1 MNTFYFRTLLLLGIA
16 LTSFE
21 STLFSQVNT
30 IEISGEQYNVYPIR
44 EQINIPVEYW
54 IAVDDK
60 AYFQDPENYFNVFG
74 EKRYFNRALF
84 DTSNILGKELLYEQL
99 ESSWKRLRKKE
110 IGFGSRFKKAVRS
123 NPAAIVMPNY
133 KLNTDILPPFGAIPD
148 GKYVQLLNNFCFLE
162 EDGSCSEQNDRAA
175 AYFTIKDNLMEGEA
189 VWVDLQGDTIK
200 KGSFT
205 KGVRDGEWTFKQISS
220 LGGYLTSWQVKP
232 LKSTGSLY
240 LDTIFYKMHYK
251 NGVLNGPYSYFEP
264 KASLKIAGTY
274 TDGNPSGN
282 WQTHFDEALI
292 YSITYADPEN
302 KFLSHKP
309 LIRTELLVP
318 DQSTHESDVSGYTYG
333 RFNLPTSLV
342 AFDFGIDEELELE
355 EEEFQSYVI
364 ENEYNQ
370 YNVRDQQR
378 FPARIMKRFEDL
390 NMYRYDLW
398 MFDLVYDPNRE
409 ITETRGYFTDSLGV
423 KYKFDGNYEIFY
435 PNGQL
440 YFRYIFE
447 DGELVDEGTV
457 FWDNGQPYDVVE
469 HDADSN
475 FYYRKTYDYN
485 GLPMRTLIYDSIGD
499 FLRYDEEIREKDVL
513 EIDGITA
520 ERERS
525 DYIYYKPLRD
535 TLPGNFVFSNYDILD
550 TLLPTE
556 PVSLYRMYN
565 GYDKKTLMSEIL
577 YDPVTRS
584 YTDFEKSY
592 TGNEYYRVERTFSED
607 FDSWNGSTTW
617 TYGEFKYVRTS
628 SAILDD
634 MLEKDSIAI
643 RNVLFPFDRF
653 NVTTDVEIFKDGELY
668 TGPVVMKHGRTSKFK
683 GKKLKIKEGYYSGTR
698 KKNKK
703 LYQYLVSGKNASDPD
718 LGIIMTPNGCSYVE
732 GNISNFLF
740 EQANSGFFYYNDD
753 GRYLAFDFGYNN
765 EMQAAKI
772 KGKMVE
778 GKPQGTWI
786 GKSSGKLTNEI
797 NFDRGEPFGT
807 YKQYGIQRRASKYRR
822 NRSFDSLPSSKQYY
836 LDITQEFVNGMAQGD
851 YIDRNWYGEVEE
863 QGTFQDDAKNG
874 PFVSKNKIAYSISE
888 FKDGYLDGY
897 VQTYLTLP
905 EMDTIL
911 LYDINF
917 QHGLLNGESNAY
929 HTNGKLAK
937 RGFFLDGQPIDDYE
951 AFDEVGFRFHYVRF
965 KYGFPVEEKIW
976 EENELSLRYIFD
988 WKDSIYFDPSDITST
1003 VSLEALMIELG
1014 YGGGYVDEEYYGR
1027 KRIINKEGLTYNMTK
1042 YYPND
1047 TVARIGDVEDSKK
1060 VGDWK
1065 FYNYEGE
1072 FLYEIDY
1079 FDSIIQLNDS
1089 IRFKSKGVLTDFN
1102 KNGNPLYKAFIIE
1115 KMEKYDCAHTD
1126 HYEIRQLYTTW
1137 EDNDSTQRMNGYVQN
1152 FYDNGVLQNE
1162 GEMKDGLPSGLWK
1175 FYDPFG
1181 KLNLIGSYH
1190 QGKRNGRWLQGD
1202 LEKKKYL
1209 GEICLNPNIFDLEAE
1224 KEYRENLLDVTIITY
1239 RLGQATSKQFYD
1251 LNLNQFSDLL
1261 DE

>member
-1 MNTFYFRTLLLLGIA
+1 
-16 LTSFE
+16 
-21 STLFSQVNT
+21 
-30 IEISGEQYNVYPIR
+30 
-44 EQINIPVEYW
+44 
-54 IAVDDK
+54 
-60 AYFQDPENYFNVFG
+60 
-74 EKRYFNRALF
+74 
-84 DTSNILGKELLYEQL
+84 
-99 ESSWKRLRKKE
+99 
-110 IGFGSRFKKAVRS
+110 
-123 NPAAIVMPNY
+123 
-133 KLNTDILPPFGAIPD
+133 
-148 GKYVQLLNNFCFLE
+148 
-162 EDGSCSEQNDRAA
+162 
-175 AYFTIKDNLMEGEA
+175 
-189 VWVDLQGDTIK
+189 
-200 KGSFT
+200 
-205 KGVRDGEWTFKQISS
+205 
-220 LGGYLTSWQVKP
+220 
-232 LKSTGSLY
+232 
-240 LDTIFYKMHYK
+240 
-251 NGVLNGPYSYFEP
+251 
-264 KASLKIAGTY
+264 
-274 TDGNPSGN
+274 
-282 WQTHFDEALI
+282 
-292 YSITYADPEN
+292 
-302 KFLSHKP
+302 
-309 LIRTELLVP
+309 
-318 DQSTHESDVSGYTYG
+318 
-333 RFNLPTSLV
+333 
-342 AFDFGIDEELELE
+342 
-355 EEEFQSYVI
+355 
-364 ENEYNQ
+364 
-370 YNVRDQQR
+370 
-378 FPARIMKRFEDL
+378 
-390 NMYRYDLW
+390 
-398 MFDLVYDPNRE
+398 
-409 ITETRGYFTDSLGV
+409 
-423 KYKFDGNYEIFY
+423 
-435 PNGQL
+435 
-440 YFRYIFE
+440 
-447 DGELVDEGTV
+447 
-457 FWDNGQPYDVVE
+457 
-469 HDADSN
+469 
-475 FYYRKTYDYN
+475 
-485 GLPMRTLIYDSIGD
+485 
-499 FLRYDEEIREKDVL
+499 
-513 EIDGITA
+513 
-520 ERERS
+520 
-525 DYIYYKPLRD
+525 
-535 TLPGNFVFSNYDILD
+535 
-550 TLLPTE
+550 
-556 PVSLYRMYN
+556 
-565 GYDKKTLMSEIL
+565 
-577 YDPVTRS
+577 
-584 YTDFEKSY
+584 
-592 TGNEYYRVERTFSED
+592 
-607 FDSWNGSTTW
+607 
-617 TYGEFKYVRTS
+617 
-628 SAILDD
+628 
-634 MLEKDSIAI
+634 
-643 RNVLFPFDRF
+643 
-653 NVTTDVEIFKDGELY
+653 
-668 TGPVVMKHGRTSKFK
+668 
-683 GKKLKIKEGYYSGTR
+683 
-698 KKNKK
+698 
-703 LYQYLVSGKNASDPD
+703 
-718 LGIIMTPNGCSYVE
+718 
-732 GNISNFLF
+732 
-740 EQANSGFFYYNDD
+740 
-753 GRYLAFDFGYNN
+753 
-765 EMQAAKI
+765 
-772 KGKMVE
+772 
-778 GKPQGTWI
+778 
-786 GKSSGKLTNEI
+786 
-797 NFDRGEPFGT
+797 
-807 YKQYGIQRRASKYRR
+807 
-822 NRSFDSLPSSKQYY
+822 
-836 LDITQEFVNGMAQGD
+836 MAQGD

-1014 YGGGYVDEEYYGR
+1014 YGVGYVDEEYYGR

-1089 IRFKSKGVLTDFN
+1089 IRFKSKGILTDFN